1 MRWALADDRS
11 ICVTICAEIL
21 FPPPCGK
28 SFRKRIARNGGRG
41 GATERGRHGIVG
53 EWLETALMDL
63 AGRIQAGLQLDPDV
77 VSGLVSY
84 CELAPPEDA
93 REYLT
98 NIIGPETSQD
108 LVREYLQR
116 RGCYVEP
123 STASSSSQPSSRL
136 QAYIKPLRTMQA
148 SVLRSKPQGSGR
160 IRPQVVGKAA
170 GGGNPRRKKAG
181 KVVSLAEASRGA
193 IVFKQGNPCSCQA
206 RRHSLV
212 GNCLACGKIVC
223 EQEGEGPCSFCGAL
237 VLREG
242 SSYAGLEGAGAPASN
257 AEATAEAFT
266 KRLVEYDRN
275 SAARTTVIDDQS
287 DYYEFEGNSW
297 LSKEEKDLL
306 AQKLKEQEEEEER
319 RKKKVVMTFD
329 LVGRKVLVN
338 EDAPPEL
345 GSEHRILRPLENRES
360 HRITPNPA
368 ARLQPIF
375 VDAAAAAAPPRRVP
389 ENRGK
394 QRPRLTKGLCL
405 EISGRCSTAP
415 ATCRGPP
422 SPADPP
428 AELPTAATRT
438 PPTGLTIMTEH

>member
-1 MRWALADDRS
+1 MGS
-11 ICVTICAEIL
+11 
-21 FPPPCGK
+21 
-28 SFRKRIARNGGRG
+28 S
-41 GATERGRHGIVG
+41 G

-77 VSGLVSY
+77 VSGLVAY

-136 QAYIKPLRTMQA
+136 QAYIKPPAHDALTSGHKKQVKAPRERPASSGQNPKVQA
-148 SVLRSKPQGSGR
+148 ESA
-160 IRPQVVGKAA
+160 PQVVGKAA

-405 EISGRCSTAP
+405 EISGRVQHSSSDLQRPAVAGGSSGRAP
-415 ATCRGPP
+415 DSRDENA
-422 SPADPP
+422 AD
-428 AELPTAATRT
+428 RS
-438 PPTGLTIMTEH
+438 HDYD